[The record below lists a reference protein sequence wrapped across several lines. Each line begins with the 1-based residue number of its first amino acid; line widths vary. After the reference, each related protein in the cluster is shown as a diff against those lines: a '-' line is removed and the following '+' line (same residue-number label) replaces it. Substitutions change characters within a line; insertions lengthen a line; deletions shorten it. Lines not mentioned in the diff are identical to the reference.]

1 MEPTRR
7 QQMVSSI
14 FLVIGS
20 IAVMVLLYRTL
31 PENTQG
37 RRGEYQSRV
46 EAAPPQGKSMLTTD
60 RVVMMKGEDVTVK
73 RTRLVYK
80 GLSDG
85 AICLDMFILDLDPQ
99 YPYSKQIPKAAAQ
112 EGFRLG
118 SGLYQLVT
126 VNQKAITLKIIN

>member
-14 FLVIGS
+14 FLVIVS
-20 IAVMVLLYRTL
+20 VMVMVLLYSTL
-31 PENTQG
+31 PENSQG
-37 RRGEYQSRV
+37 RRGEHQSRV
-46 EAAPPQGKSMLTTD
+46 EAAPPQGKSMIATD

-80 GLSDG
+80 GLLDG

-99 YPYSKQIPKAAAQ
+99 YPYPKQISKAAAQ